1 MANSDLLVH
10 VLERCVDQPHWI
22 NDSSVR
28 DGGHFPVVYTL
39 EGRETV
45 RFLKME
51 CLTVRDQDGN
61 TFEVRVIDT
70 TPEQD

>member
-1 MANSDLLVH
+1 MANSDLLMY
-10 VLERCVDQPHWI
+10 VLERCVDRAHW
-22 NDSSVR
+22 SVR
-28 DGGHFPVVYTL
+28 DNEHVPVVYTL
-39 EGRETV
+39 EGHETV